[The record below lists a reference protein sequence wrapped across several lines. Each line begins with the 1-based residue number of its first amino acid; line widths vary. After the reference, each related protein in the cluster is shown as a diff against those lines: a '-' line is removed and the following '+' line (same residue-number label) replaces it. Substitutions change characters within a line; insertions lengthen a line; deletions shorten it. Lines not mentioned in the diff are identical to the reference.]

1 MLSESQLGSSRPSP
15 FILWPLVAISLVVV
29 GLLLQII
36 YNVTLHPLCKYP
48 GPKLWAATRI
58 PYALM
63 GARGQTHKEILAL
76 HQYYD
81 AEIIRVSPNE
91 LSFQHPDAMKEIMGH
106 RKGKTEENAKDPD
119 FIDKHHMD
127 IISANRE
134 DHSRYRRILSNG
146 FSAKSMQEQQPI
158 IKSYIDLL
166 IERLHG
172 ICSKGPV
179 DVVAWYNYTTFDI
192 IGDLAFG
199 QSFGCLDK
207 SDYHPWV
214 KLIFTNIKMICY
226 VNIARGFKVL
236 EPILKAF
243 IPKEVMKKGMSHR
256 LFVREKV
263 DQRVS
268 LGTSRPDFAETMLKK
283 GAQPMNMPEMYE
295 NANVLIVAGSET
307 TATALSGCTY
317 LLLTNPDK
325 LAKLQKEIRTSF
337 QNEDEI
343 DLLSTA
349 KLEYLHA
356 VLEETLRSYP
366 PVPVALPRITPPS
379 GQEILGQW
387 IPGNTTIGV
396 AHWALYH
403 NEKIFSKP
411 FEFHP
416 ERWLGD
422 PAFADDHLEAL
433 KPFHIGPRNCLG
445 MNLAYAEMKMILAK
459 VIWNFDLQLA
469 AQSKNWIDHDV
480 YLLYN
485 KPPLMVH
492 LTPAVKAAE

>member
-1 MLSESQLGSSRPSP
+1 MLMELQAGSSRLST
-15 FILWPLVAISLVVV
+15 FILWPLLAVPLVVI

-58 PYALM
+58 PYAM
-63 GARGQTHKEILAL
+63 MSARGQTHKEILAL

-81 AEIIRVSPNE
+81 AEIVRVSPNE

-106 RKGKTEENAKDPD
+106 RKGNTEENAKDPD
-119 FIDKHHMD
+119 FIDKNHMD

-158 IKSYIDLL
+158 IKGYVDLL

-172 ICSKGPV
+172 ISSNGPV
-179 DVVAWYNYTTFDI
+179 DIVSWYNYTTFDI

-214 KLIFTNIKMICY
+214 KMIFTSIKMNCM
-226 VNIARGFKVL
+226 VNITRSFKVL
-236 EPILKAF
+236 EPLLKAF
-243 IPKEVMKKGMSHR
+243 IPKDLMRKGMAHR

-263 DQRVS
+263 DERVS
-268 LGTSRPDFAETMLKK
+268 LGTPRPDFAETMLKK
-283 GAQPMNMPEMYE
+283 GAQPMNMAEIYE
-295 NANVLIVAGSET
+295 NANVLIIAGSET

-325 LAKLQKEIRTSF
+325 LAKLTQEIRTSF

-349 KLEYLHA
+349 ELEYLHA
-356 VLEETLRSYP
+356 VLEETLRAYP

-422 PAFADDHLEAL
+422 PAFAGDHLEAL

-445 MNLAYAEMKMILAK
+445 MNLAYAEMKMILSK
-459 VIWNFDLQLA
+459 VLWNFDLQLA
-469 AQSKNWIDHDV
+469 AQSTGWIDHDV
-480 YLLYN
+480 YILYN

-492 LTPAVKAAE
+492 LTPAVMAVE